1 MLKRS
6 GIAAAQGDSDDT
18 GRKWR
23 RRFCQRGL
31 DGLADAPRPGR
42 PRKFAARVVAAVKAL
57 ACELPA

>member
-1 MLKRS
+1 MTPAANGAGGSAS
-6 GIAAAQGDSDDT
+6 G
-18 GRKWR
+18 
-23 RRFCQRGL
+23 GL